1 MHIKVRKNNDKI
13 SADEIKYATKWF
25 AEMLMSPKMI
35 KTIDILIANNNDDGL
50 KGSTECYDDGCRT
63 PRTFTIRI
71 DSNLSRKNQ
80 LLTLAH
86 EMVHVKQFANG
97 EMKDHRRNPDVVR
110 WNKQSVNCEQTE
122 YWDLPWEIEA
132 YGREYG
138 LYIRYTDHLRK
149 QSIVF
154 PE

>member
-1 MHIKVRKNNDKI
+1 MHIKVRKNNAKI
-13 SADEIKYATKWF
+13 SADELKYACKWF

-35 KTIDILIANNNDDGL
+35 KTLDILIANNSDEGL

-97 EMKDHRRNPDVVR
+97 EMKDHRRKPDVVQ

-138 LYIRYTDHLRK
+138 LYIRYTTHLRD
-149 QSIVF
+149 QAIVF
-154 PE
+154 SE